1 MHDDHSGPDAS
12 AVLRDAGLRVTESR
26 RAVLDALA
34 ARPHSSVDE
43 LFPLVV
49 ERMPGASRQSV
60 YNALGDFTDAGIA
73 RRIEPAGRAGMY
85 ELRVGDNHHHL
96 VCTACGRVE
105 DVDCAVGHAPCLHPS
120 DDRGFEIASAEVT
133 YWGRCASCAAS
144 ARTS

>member
-49 ERMPGASRQSV
+49 ARMPGASRQSV

-96 VCTACGRVE
+96 VCSRCGAVE
-105 DVDCAVGHAPCLHPS
+105 DVDCVVGEAPCLTPS
-120 DDRGFEIASAEVT
+120 HSRGFTVSSAEVT
-133 YWGRCASCAAS
+133 FWGVCPACAGAPVA
-144 ARTS
+144 

>member
-26 RAVLDALA
+26 RAVIDALA

-73 RRIEPAGRAGMY
+73 RRLEPAGRAGMY

-96 VCTACGRVE
+96 VCSRCGAVE
-105 DVDCAVGHAPCLHPS
+105 DVDCVVGEAPCLTPS
-120 DDRGFEIASAEVT
+120 HSRGFTVASAEVT
-133 YWGRCASCAAS
+133 FWGVCPACAGAPV
-144 ARTS
+144 T

>member
-12 AVLRDAGLRVTESR
+12 ALLRDAGLRVTESR

-96 VCTACGRVE
+96 VCSRCGAVE
-105 DVDCAVGHAPCLHPS
+105 DVDCVVGEAPCLTPS
-120 DDRGFEIASAEVT
+120 HSRGFTVSSAEVT
-133 YWGRCASCAAS
+133 FWGVCPACAG
-144 ARTS
+144 TPVT